1 MTLKFHFSD
10 CFSICPSTAPVQAG
24 RRCGSFVRAG
34 TRTLHLARDRVRPVS
49 PCARAHGCHLVL
61 RVAQLLSCGCQ
72 RKQCRRRSERVP
84 RRSRACLRAQTHTSR
99 VLVAWAGTQMSRLLA
114 ALAVTASS
122 VAAAVSAP
130 SPSCLHL
137 RGGQL
142 TGSLMVPDEVGF
154 ILRAPSVRPEIPAC

>member
-1 MTLKFHFSD
+1 
-10 CFSICPSTAPVQAG
+10 
-24 RRCGSFVRAG
+24 
-34 TRTLHLARDRVRPVS
+34 
-49 PCARAHGCHLVL
+49 
-61 RVAQLLSCGCQ
+61 
-72 RKQCRRRSERVP
+72 
-84 RRSRACLRAQTHTSR
+84 
-99 VLVAWAGTQMSRLLA
+99 MSRLLA